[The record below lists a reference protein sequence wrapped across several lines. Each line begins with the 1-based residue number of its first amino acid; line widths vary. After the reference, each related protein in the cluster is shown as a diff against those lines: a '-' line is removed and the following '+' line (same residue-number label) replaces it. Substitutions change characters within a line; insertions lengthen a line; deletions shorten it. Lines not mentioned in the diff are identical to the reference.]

1 MIFHGGIV
9 FTLPPCLLLGKGEVS
24 LKKNKTMI
32 VCFTLPATIVFL
44 VMFLYPVIRTTLM
57 SFFTMDSVSA
67 PMKDWTFV
75 GIQNY
80 GELFGTEI
88 FKTSM
93 LNMIKIWLIG
103 GVAVIFF
110 SLLFAVILTSG
121 VRLKAFWR
129 AMIYLPNIISAVAFA
144 NMWIYYVFHK
154 RFGML
159 HNLFDAL
166 GLKQLAKMDY
176 MNGDMKFWSLLIA
189 FSFGSVGYFMLIF
202 LSGIER
208 LPADYFEAAT
218 IDGANKFQQFSH
230 ITLPLLKGVFRTV
243 LTFWTVSVVGF
254 FVWSQMWS
262 PINMESQTIT
272 PVVYMYN
279 IVFGNTGMTDRMPGK
294 GAAVGILMAL
304 VVLVIFFLIN
314 TLFKDDDL
322 EF

>member
-1 MIFHGGIV
+1 M
-9 FTLPPCLLLGKGEVS
+9 
-24 LKKNKTMI
+24 KKNKTMI

-75 GIQNY
+75 GMQNY

-93 LNMIKIWLIG
+93 INMIKIWLIG
-103 GVAVIFF
+103 GIAVIFF
-110 SLLFAVILTSG
+110 ALLFAVILTSG

-166 GLKQLAKMDY
+166 GLKELAKIDY

-208 LPADYFEAAT
+208 LPVDYFEAAT
-218 IDGANKFQQFSH
+218 IDGANKFQQFTH

>member
-1 MIFHGGIV
+1 MAASYLRCRHVCFLGIGG
-9 FTLPPCLLLGKGEVS
+9 VS

-75 GIQNY
+75 GMQNY

-103 GVAVIFF
+103 GIAVIFF
-110 SLLFAVILTSG
+110 ALLFAVILTSG

-166 GLKQLAKMDY
+166 GLKELAKMDY

-218 IDGANKFQQFSH
+218 IDGANKFQQFTH

-279 IVFGNTGMTDRMPGK
+279 IVFGNTGMTERMPGK

>member
-1 MIFHGGIV
+1 M
-9 FTLPPCLLLGKGEVS
+9 
-24 LKKNKTMI
+24 KKNKTMI

-44 VMFLYPVIRTTLM
+44 VMFLYPVVRTIMM

-67 PMKDWTFV
+67 SMKDWTFV
-75 GIQNY
+75 GLTNY
-80 GELFGTEI
+80 TDLM
-88 FKTSM
+88 KTSIFMKSMGNM
-93 LNMIKIWLIG
+93 LKIWSVG
-103 GVAVIFF
+103 GVMVIFF
-110 SLLFAVILTSG
+110 ALLFAVILTNG
-121 VRLKAFWR
+121 VRCKSFWR

-144 NMWIYYVFHK
+144 NMWIYYVFQR
-154 RFGML
+154 RFGLL
-159 HNLFDAL
+159 HNIFESLGFD
-166 GLKQLAKMDY
+166 KLARIDY

-208 LPADYFEAAT
+208 LPRDYFEAAT
-218 IDGANKFQQFSH
+218 IDGANKFQQFLR

-262 PINMESQTIT
+262 PINSESETIT

-279 IVFGNTGMTDRMPGK
+279 IVFGNTGGSERMPGR

-304 VVLVIFFLIN
+304 VVLLIFFLVN
-314 TLFKDDDL
+314 KLFKEDDL

>member
-1 MIFHGGIV
+1 M
-9 FTLPPCLLLGKGEVS
+9 
-24 LKKNKTMI
+24 KKNKTMI

-57 SFFTMDSVSA
+57 SFFSMDSVSA
-67 PMKDWTFV
+67 PMSDWTFV

-110 SLLFAVILTSG
+110 ALLFAVILTSG
-121 VRLKAFWR
+121 VRIKAFWR

-166 GLKQLAKMDY
+166 GLKDLAKMDY

-218 IDGANKFQQFSH
+218 IDGANKFQQFTH

-279 IVFGNTGMTDRMPGK
+279 IVFGNTGMTERMPGK